1 MMRRKD
7 REITD
12 IAEIKEILM
21 NSDVLHIA
29 LNNGTYPYLL
39 PVNFGFEISDKQLML
54 FFHGSKGGAKHDIIK
69 KDPHVTFE
77 VDCGH
82 KLLQPLGDETCTTS
96 FAFES
101 VIGQGMVEKAD
112 DTEKE
117 ELLCALLERYGI
129 EAKAFNPTH
138 LANTVIYK
146 ITAEAYTA
154 KRRKNDRE

>member
-1 MMRRKD
+1 MRRKD

-12 IAEIKEILM
+12 AADIKEILM
-21 NSDVLHIA
+21 NSDVLRIA
-29 LNNGTYPYLL
+29 LNNGTYPYIL
-39 PVNFGFEISDKQLML
+39 PVNFGFKMNDKQLTL

-82 KLLQPLGDETCTTS
+82 KLLHPLGDEACTAS

-101 VIGQGMVEKAD
+101 VIGQGIAAKAD
-112 DTEKE
+112 DAEKE
-117 ELLCALLERYGI
+117 YLLRALLDRYGI
-129 EAKAFNPTH
+129 EAKTFNPDH

-146 ITAEAYTA
+146 ITVETYTA
-154 KRRKNDRE
+154 KRRKNDR